1 MGAQK
6 SLVPY
11 LYGTEDAFGDG
22 LILQASGWALAFKRN
37 MSSRRLNIGQY
48 LVISVSGQK
57 WMLQTV
63 RSFFRSGPRPE
74 ITKAGKGV
82 LNLAGDFHCR
92 YGHRLSCKDK
102 GSRLKKRDYFADI
115 ELNAEMNTSANESV
129 FLFGSIG
136 CQSF

>member
-1 MGAQK
+1 M
-6 SLVPY
+6 PY
-11 LYGTEDAFGDG
+11 LYGTEDAFGVG
-22 LILQASGWALAFKRN
+22 LILQASRWALAFERN

-63 RSFFRSGPRPE
+63 LSFLRSGPRPG
-74 ITKAGKGV
+74 ITKAGKGA
-82 LNLAGDFHCR
+82 LNLAGDFRCR
-92 YGHRLSCKDK
+92 YDHRLSCKDQ

-115 ELNAEMNTSANESV
+115 ELNAERNTSANESV
-129 FLFGSIG
+129 FLFVSIG